1 MLMLRQ
7 KQDFIGIA
15 SGSKMKRPQEA
26 FCYQIPLTLPV
37 VTFITSEGMV
47 PKSDFTS
54 GSARIRHWGC
64 NRRKK
69 VGRRQNP
76 MRAVAGEKGKRLSKI
91 ENGLVLLPKPS
102 LKLPGR
108 WGRWGQPCSLQ
119 QVLFTPFFLLNGE
132 KGRVPTKPLQSLPS
146 VSCQLPPLL

>member
-7 KQDFIGIA
+7 KQDFIRTA

-37 VTFITSEGMV
+37 VTFITSEGTV

-54 GSARIRHWGC
+54 ESARVRHWGC
-64 NRRKK
+64 NRRKQA
-69 VGRRQNP
+69 GRRQNS
-76 MRAVAGEKGKRLSKI
+76 MQAVAGEKGERLSEK
-91 ENGLVLLPKPS
+91 ENGLALLPKPS

-108 WGRWGQPCSLQ
+108 WGR
-119 QVLFTPFFLLNGE
+119 
-132 KGRVPTKPLQSLPS
+132 
-146 VSCQLPPLL
+146 